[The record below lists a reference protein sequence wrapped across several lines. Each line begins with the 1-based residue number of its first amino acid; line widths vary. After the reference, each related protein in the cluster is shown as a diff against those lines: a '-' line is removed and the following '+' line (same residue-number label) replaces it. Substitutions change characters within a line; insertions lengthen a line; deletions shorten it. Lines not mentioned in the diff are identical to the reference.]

1 MRVRI
6 KVPSALRQF
15 TAGAS
20 EVELDVSD
28 GSSVGDVINSLRPD
42 YVGVRDRTVDDQGQ
56 MRAHVNVFLNDESVR
71 DLQGL
76 STPVSEGDL
85 VWILPAVSGG
95 TA

>member
-76 STPVSEGDL
+76 ATPVNEGDV

-95 TA
+95 AA